1 MHPTPNAPTRN
12 PAPTRASAAPAALAN
27 LLPALMGIGLLYLIG
42 FVPYPAVH
50 DAFHDVRHTAGFP
63 CH

>member
-1 MHPTPNAPTRN
+1 MHPVPV
-12 PAPTRASAAPAALAN
+12 PASGARPSALRQALIDLIPAFLGIALV
-27 LLPALMGIGLLYLIG
+27 GLIG
-42 FVPYPAVH
+42 FAPYPAVH

>member
-1 MHPTPNAPTRN
+1 MRPMTNTTDRP
-12 PAPTRASAAPAALAN
+12 RASVAQAALSN
-27 LLPALMGIGLLYLIG
+27 LVPALMGIGLLALIG
-42 FVPYPAVH
+42 FAPYPAVH